1 MKQVNIESLEKMFK
15 SGTSAQLVRNALKM
29 YVPSEKYKKRIIS
42 ENIVCFIPVI
52 LMGVSLNTQELFL
65 EGIEIVNNTIISIFG
80 IVFTGYALFQAF
92 INNELLIRM
101 INDEGQE
108 NKNKLQETNE
118 TFAELMMLCVISI
131 MLNIILK
138 LTINS
143 LPINFMIF
151 DRKLYNNAM
160 AIVLMQIY
168 FVFNANIFLE
178 LKSFIFNIFQL
189 FNLHAGTKVI
199 QIISEDRKET
209 KKDIK

>member
-1 MKQVNIESLEKMFK
+1 MKQVNVESLEKMFQ
-15 SGTSAQLVRNALKM
+15 SVTSAHLIRNALKM
-29 YVPSEKYKKRIIS
+29 YIPSKKYGKRIIV
-42 ENIVCFIPVI
+42 ENIICFIPAF
-52 LMGVSLNTQELFL
+52 LMGVSLNTQEIFL
-65 EGIEIVNNTIISIFG
+65 EGIEIINDTIVAIFG

-101 INDEGQE
+101 INNEGKE

-131 MLNIILK
+131 MCNVLLK
-138 LTINS
+138 LIINS
-143 LPINFMIF
+143 LSADFIIF
-151 DRKLYNNAM
+151 DSKLYNDVM
-160 AIVLMQIY
+160 AITLVQLY

-199 QIISEDRKET
+199 QIITEDGEKG
-209 KKDIK
+209 K